1 MRKTPDH
8 YMNVAKHSVIL
19 LRSGTIIKRSKS
31 RSASISRCS
40 TIVNEITC
48 FYRSIIRFASDQAQL
63 SILLKPIMH
72 FYARFQSRKRRN
84 DNLYLSWC
92 VFLYNSKSWLFLW
105 QAFYKSKMAAKK
117 ILTRGTDLA
126 GHTLMVPIF

>member
-48 FYRSIIRFASDQAQL
+48 FYRSIIRFASDLGSIINFTQAYNAFL
-63 SILLKPIMH
+63 RPV
-72 FYARFQSRKRRN
+72 FQSRKRRN

-92 VFLYNSKSWLFLW
+92 VFLYNSKSWLFLL
-105 QAFYKSKMAAKK
+105 ANVLKK
-117 ILTRGTDLA
+117 VEKNLSRRGTDLA
-126 GHTLMVPIF
+126 GHSLVVPIF